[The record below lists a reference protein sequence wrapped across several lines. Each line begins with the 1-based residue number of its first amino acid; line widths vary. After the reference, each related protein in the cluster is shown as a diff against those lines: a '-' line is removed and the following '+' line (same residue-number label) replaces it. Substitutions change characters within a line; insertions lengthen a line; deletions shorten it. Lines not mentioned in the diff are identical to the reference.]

1 MPVND
6 NRGMMGPPGFGQAQ
20 SSSQGYIAASWG
32 TDIAIKKT
40 FLKND
45 AASITLSVN
54 DIFRTRTSLQHSESS
69 TFIQDYS
76 RIRDPQ
82 MFRINF
88 SYRFG
93 KMDVSLFKRKSNGA
107 VDTGAGMQ

>member
-1 MPVND
+1 
-6 NRGMMGPPGFGQAQ
+6 MGPPGFGQAQ

-32 TDIAIKKT
+32 TDIAIKKS

-45 AASITLSVN
+45 AASISLSVN
-54 DIFRTRTSLQHSESS
+54 DIFRTRTSLQHSVSN
-69 TFIQDYS
+69 TFVQDYS

-82 MFRINF
+82 MFRVNF

-93 KMDVSLFKRKSNGA
+93 KMDVSLFKRKSNGM
-107 VDTGAGMQ
+107 VDPGSSM